1 MKKLL
6 LTTTALAGM
15 TGAAVA
21 DVSLSGTGTINL
33 RTDTAAN
40 TWSSDASL
48 VASMSSS
55 GAYAAAVTVN
65 LAEWGTDG
73 NAKGSGTG
81 ATKWPAPT
89 AAVTLTAPMA
99 TLTVSDKAG
108 IDEASMTYS
117 KVSGM
122 TGIGTESAASVSVT
136 ANLGD
141 ISASYSSDL
150 TMTSA
155 SSSFGASGTMGGIS
169 FTVGSENEEMGIS
182 LSGSAFGGTVKV
194 AMEELAAASN
204 TGISIAIP
212 VSGST
217 LTLNAD
223 DTSGVDGWSASVA
236 TTVNGASVTVGTNDA
251 GTTTVDVSAP
261 IAGGATFVADY
272 STAAN
277 SSEYGVSYDLGGG
290 ATFLVSHSEY
300 SATTDSGADYGLG
313 TNIKLS
319 FAF

>member
-33 RTDTAAN
+33 RTDTAN

-55 GAYAAAVTVN
+55 GAYAAAVTIN

-73 NAKGSGTG
+73 AAKGSGTG

-155 SSSFGASGTMGGIS
+155 SSSFGASGSMGGIS

-182 LSGSAFGGTVKV
+182 LSGSALGGTVKV
-194 AMEELAAASN
+194 AMEELANSVSN

>member
-21 DVSLSGTGTINL
+21 DVSLSGTGSINL

-55 GAYAAAVTVN
+55 GAYSASASIN

-73 NAKGSGTG
+73 AAKGTGTG

-117 KVSGM
+117 KVAGM

-155 SSSFGASGTMGGIS
+155 SSAFGASGTMGGLS
-169 FTVGSENEEMGIS
+169 FTLGSENEEMGIS
-182 LSGSAFGGTVKV
+182 LSGSALGGTVKV
-194 AMEELAAASN
+194 AMEELANSVSN
-204 TGISIAIP
+204 TGVSIAIP

-223 DTSGVDGWSASVA
+223 DTSGVDGWSATVA
-236 TTVNGASVTVGTNDA
+236 TTVNGASVTVGTDDA
-251 GTTTVDVSAP
+251 GATTVDVSAP

-290 ATFLVSHSEY
+290 ATFLLSHSEFNTSDTY
-300 SATTDSGADYGLG
+300 ALG
-313 TNIKLS
+313 TNMKLS
-319 FAF
+319 FTF

>member
-33 RTDTAAN
+33 RTDTSAN

-55 GAYAAAVTVN
+55 GAYAAAVTIN
-65 LAEWGTDG
+65 IAEY
-73 NAKGSGTG
+73 G
-81 ATKWPAPT
+81 ATGTAAPTKAPAPS

-99 TLTVSDKAG
+99 TLTVSDNGG

-122 TGIGTESAASVSVT
+122 TGIGTESDASVSVT

-182 LSGSAFGGTVKV
+182 LSGAAFGGTVKV
-194 AMEELAAASN
+194 AMEELANSVSN